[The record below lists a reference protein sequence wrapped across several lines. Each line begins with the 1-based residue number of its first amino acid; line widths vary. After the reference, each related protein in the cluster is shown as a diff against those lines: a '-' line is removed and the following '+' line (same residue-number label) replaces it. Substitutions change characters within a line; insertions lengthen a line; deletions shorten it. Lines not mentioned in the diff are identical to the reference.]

1 MAMVGPLAIHTD
13 EDQEDSDFFD
23 QLASEFGNGDLG
35 HLHRGL
41 EQEETERLDEA
52 FSKLVVGKEGSTPA
66 PVSSTIVNQ
75 IDEDNSAGDDF
86 WLEENLVEDTSS
98 ESKAGA
104 HTDAD
109 FSTAADSQVDFSP
122 LNAPLNTEAIPSS
135 RDLQAEAISSS
146 DATYLDDYAVE
157 NKALLMESGSSV
169 SVEDN
174 AVLGALPVPAQA
186 GSVSETECQIE
197 GSVLDDASPPE
208 VGGTLASGI
217 IDLPCVPP
225 QETYE
230 LDSSVLENKERTEQL
245 TVVNSLLALTSDCL
259 CDDAPDAQPII
270 NNYAAFDPIDQSP
283 DGVHMESIN
292 AQSLQN
298 EALAFDPADQS
309 IQNEAFDGVSMESV
323 NAHSIQKN
331 DLASATEIQL
341 SPSVKELQWSSF
353 GDTYIP
359 DTFGSY
365 SDFYSDLGNQT
376 GVSSDQETFSQID
389 AYQVESL
396 MEPSLT
402 FSNAQVGSNAGA
414 ENLAAS
420 GFYGTA
426 VGHFDETAF
435 WNQQGVF
442 DHGIS
447 EQAKSSP
454 NITASFGESQAVE
467 LKQSGLGD
475 AVVGGNYLLGSTN
488 YEAQPQDE
496 AQQNWENMYPG
507 WYFDYASNQWR
518 QIEGWGAVEEQLPS
532 REEGD
537 LAYLQTAQSGQV
549 VSVTSDPTWQT
560 SQGQAAWPA
569 LGSNESFA
577 GTQVASNDQQV
588 ARDSTAE
595 QQANWEE
602 QYPGWYYDYQAQQWR
617 QISDDSQSW
626 ASNQDNKLEASQV
639 VVSANTSQILEG
651 GWVEQQV
658 EPHYQ
663 SGVNQNIYLPE
674 RSQSLYSS
682 NGGDGMSTLTR
693 GMSFNS
699 WAEPAVGVFD
709 VGQQGMGN
717 MRQGGNTGSWTG
729 FQGSESIP
737 PSHTYQS
744 VPGPT
749 YQSQTDHNLADKSS
763 LLSNSH
769 GFFQPN
775 NISGGV
781 IDGTRSSSG
790 HPSHALVAFGFG
802 GKLVTMKAPRLGT
815 SEPLVLQDL
824 NQLVLNAEKRGQNDG
839 FSYFSALNRHGLSG
853 PLVGHG
859 VTSKDLLKWVDE
871 QIENCE
877 REDFHGTSSEGL
889 RVLWGVLKIACLH
902 YGKLRSMAG
911 STGQVEDGPEVALG
925 RFLMAAK
932 NQTRWSQGSA
942 TSLDVLHSLPTG
954 HQLQAAAD
962 EVRSRLMDG
971 KRKEALQLAQQ
982 GQLWG
987 LALVLAWQLGEKV
1000 YADTVLQMAQ
1010 QQFSPGSPLRTLLL
1024 LFAGQTTELFKIQ
1037 SLPLSA
1043 GTHGPFSSAIS
1054 SPQDSAGGML
1064 KDWLG
1069 NLSII
1074 AANPT
1079 KGDEQVITHL
1089 GDSLW
1094 KDQGE
1099 VAGAHTCY
1107 LVAETSFELFSKE
1120 ARLCL
1125 VGADH
1130 FKYQRTFATPQAIQ
1144 RTELYEYAKS
1154 LGNPQYVLVPFQ
1166 PFKLLYAHMLAEAG
1180 KITEACRYC
1189 QMVTKGL
1196 KNAGRGAEI
1205 EFCKQS
1211 AVALEERLRQ
1221 HSQGGYSLN
1230 FSTGKLV
1237 GKVMGTIDSTIH
1249 KIIGGPPV
1257 PPVSQPSPAFGNPQD
1272 WYANDPK
1279 YGNAGAFA
1287 KAAPLI
1293 PSASNSNLFNVN
1305 SQVDVPTRS
1314 ISEPNLIRSS
1324 TQEVYMTTTTTS
1336 AETAS
1341 APPKQLKSEGSG
1353 GGYLGRFGSQIFAKA
1368 IGYIKHNKEAK
1379 LGDENKF
1386 YYDEKLK
1393 RWVETGVEQSTEEAA
1408 LAPPPIVASFNS
1420 SFGTPS
1426 TDAKSGGNLSLS
1438 SSADLPPMPPS
1449 VNQFSARG
1457 RLSGVRSRY
1466 VDTFNKGNAE
1476 PAAKP
1481 SRSPIVPPGG
1491 GWGMTSTPS
1500 QFFASAS
1507 VPSATDGSSQVLANG
1522 HINDGSPEF
1531 LKLASDNPKGGH
1543 LQVEHEPMLPKNLTT
1558 SFMNVPVIQKH
1569 SSASDIAMLTSN
1581 DLATNKS
1588 GTFGISTPG
1597 NMARAVSWSGDSPN
1611 ASVSSTYATHRL
1623 PNGSIAD
1630 EAAFSATTLPSPPI
1644 IEPPASFTGY
1654 ERSGMQAVAAGNMLS
1669 GSLQGA
1675 AYGEMQEVE
1684 L

>member
-1 MAMVGPLAIHTD
+1 MAMVGSLAIHTD

-41 EQEETERLDEA
+41 EQEERERLDEA
-52 FSKLVVGKEGSTPA
+52 FSKLIVGEEGSTSAPAPAPA
-66 PVSSTIVNQ
+66 PVSSTIANQ

-86 WLEENLVEDTSS
+86 WLEENLVKDTSS
-98 ESKAGA
+98 ESKVGT
-104 HTDAD
+104 HTDVE

-122 LNAPLNTEAIPSS
+122 NTEAIPSS
-135 RDLQAEAISSS
+135 VDLQAEAVSSS
-146 DATYLDDYAVE
+146 DTTYLDDYAVE
-157 NKALLMESGSSV
+157 NKALLVESGSSV

-174 AVLGALPVPAQA
+174 TVLGALPVPAHA
-186 GSVSETECQIE
+186 ASVSETECQIE
-197 GSVLDDASPPE
+197 GSVLDDPRE
-208 VGGTLASGI
+208 VGGTMALGI

-225 QETYE
+225 QETYK
-230 LDSSVLENKERTEQL
+230 LDSSVLESKEITEHL
-245 TVVNSLLALTSDCL
+245 TVVNSLLAKDALTPR
-259 CDDAPDAQPII
+259 DDASD
-270 NNYAAFDPIDQSP
+270 AAFDPSDQAL

-292 AQSLQN
+292 AQSIQN
-298 EALAFDPADQS
+298 EALTFDPADQS
-309 IQNEAFDGVSMESV
+309 IQNKASDGVLTQSV

-331 DLASATEIQL
+331 DLAIATEIQV

-359 DTFGSY
+359 DAFGSY

-376 GVSSDQETFSQID
+376 GGSNEETFAQNGVNQ
-389 AYQVESL
+389 AESF

-402 FSNAQVGSNAGA
+402 FSNAQVGSNVGG
-414 ENLAAS
+414 ESLAAL

-426 VGHFDETAF
+426 VDHFDETAF

-454 NITASFGESQAVE
+454 ANTAASFSKLQAVE
-467 LKQSGLGD
+467 SKQSGIGD
-475 AVVGGNYLLGSTN
+475 AVDDGNYSLGTTN

-496 AQQNWENMYPG
+496 AQQNWDNMYPG

-518 QIEGWGAVEEQLPS
+518 QIEGWDAVEERLPS
-532 REEGD
+532 REEVD
-537 LAYLQTAQSGQV
+537 QSGQV
-549 VSVTSDPTWQT
+549 TWQT
-560 SQGQAAWPA
+560 SQGQVAWSA

-577 GTQVASNDQQV
+577 GTEASSNEQQV
-588 ARDSTAE
+588 TRDSTAE

-602 QYPGWYYDYQAQQWR
+602 QYPGWYYDYQTQQWR
-617 QISDDSQSW
+617 QISDDNQSW
-626 ASNQDNKLEASQV
+626 AFNQGNKLEASQV
-639 VVSANTSQILEG
+639 VVSANTSTFPEG

-663 SGVNQNIYLPE
+663 SEVNQNIYLPE
-674 RSQSLYSS
+674 RSQSLYDS
-682 NGGDGMSTLTR
+682 NGGVGVNHLTR
-693 GMSFNS
+693 GISFNS
-699 WAEPAVGVFD
+699 WAEPAVGVSD
-709 VGQQGMGN
+709 VGQQGM
-717 MRQGGNTGSWTG
+717 GNTGSWTG
-729 FQGSESIP
+729 FQGSESMP

-744 VPGPT
+744 VPGLT
-749 YQSQTDHNLADKSS
+749 YQSQTEHNLADKSS
-763 LLSNSH
+763 FLSNTH
-769 GFFQPN
+769 GFFQAHS
-775 NISGGV
+775 ISGGV

-790 HPSHALVAFGFG
+790 RPSHALVAFGFG

-877 REDFHGTSSEGL
+877 TEDSHGTSSEGL

-925 RFLMAAK
+925 RLLMAAK
-932 NQTRWSQGSA
+932 SQTRWNQGSSA
-942 TSLDVLHSLPTG
+942 SLDALHSVPTG

-1043 GTHGPFSSAIS
+1043 GPFSSAIS
-1054 SPQDSAGGML
+1054 NPQDSAGGML

-1154 LGNPQYVLVPFQ
+1154 LGNSQYVLVPFQ

-1211 AVALEERLRQ
+1211 ALALEERLRQ

-1257 PPVSQPSPAFGNPQD
+1257 PPVTRPSPAFGNSQD

-1279 YGNAGAFA
+1279 YGNAGASA

-1293 PSASNSNLFNVN
+1293 PSASNSNLFNGN

-1324 TQEVYMTTTTTS
+1324 TQEVYKPTTTTS
-1336 AETAS
+1336 VETAS
-1341 APPKQLKSEGSG
+1341 ASPKQLKSEGS
-1353 GGYLGRFGSQIFAKA
+1353 GYLGRFGSQIFAKA
-1368 IGYIKHNKEAK
+1368 IGFIKHNKEAK

-1393 RWVETGVEQSTEEAA
+1393 RWVETGFEQSAEEAP

-1426 TDAKSGGNLSLS
+1426 TDAKSSGNLQSQASLS

-1481 SRSPIVPPGG
+1481 SQSPIVPPGG
-1491 GWGMTSTPS
+1491 GWGMASTPFN
-1500 QFFASAS
+1500 FFASDS
-1507 VPSATDGSSQVLANG
+1507 VPSATEGDSSQVLANG
-1522 HINDGSPEF
+1522 HINDGSPES
-1531 LKLASDNPKGGH
+1531 LKLASENPNGGH
-1543 LQVEHEPMLPKNLTT
+1543 LQVEHEPMLPKNLNT

-1581 DLATNKS
+1581 DLMANKS
-1588 GTFGISTPG
+1588 GAFGISTPG

-1611 ASVSSTYATHRL
+1611 ANVSSTYATHRL
-1623 PNGSIAD
+1623 PNGSIKD
-1630 EAAFSATTLPSPPI
+1630 VQMEAAFSATTLPSPPI
-1644 IEPPASFTGY
+1644 IEPPVSFTGY
-1654 ERSGMQAVAAGNMLS
+1654 ESSRMQAVAAGNMLS